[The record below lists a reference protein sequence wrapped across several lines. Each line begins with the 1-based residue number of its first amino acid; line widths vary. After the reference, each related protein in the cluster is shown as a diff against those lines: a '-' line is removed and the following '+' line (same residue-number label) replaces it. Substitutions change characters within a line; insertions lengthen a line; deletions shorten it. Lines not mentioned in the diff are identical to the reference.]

1 MSEVLKVTI
10 ISDVIAALDAGEL
23 KLTDVES
30 VVAHTEHSYASV
42 IDTFVDD
49 VGLNFELAKQANRL
63 LARFISSAD
72 YQLTPAERLIDMGM
86 MYLDFAE
93 SHPGLFNYMFS
104 YEDKDKWLDQN
115 FAEIAHANFALL
127 QQTIKE
133 GIEKGVFVAKYE
145 PVLSLSA
152 WSMIQGLA
160 HIQSNRLSPLSES
173 LSQEAKRQVLENL
186 YSGLLTDS
194 YKAVYKA

>member
-1 MSEVLKVTI
+1 MTEVLKVTI
-10 ISDVIAALDAGEL
+10 ISDVIKALDTGRL
-23 KLTDVES
+23 KVTDIDS
-30 VVAHTEHSYASV
+30 VVAQTDHSYDSV
-42 IDTFVDD
+42 TDVFVDEA
-49 VGLNFELAKQANRL
+49 GLNFELAKQANRL

-72 YQLTPAERLIDMGM
+72 HKLPPAERLIDMGM

-127 QQTIKE
+127 QETIKE
-133 GIEKGVFVAKYE
+133 GIATGVFVAKYE
-145 PVLSLSA
+145 PILSLSA

-160 HIQSNRLSPLSES
+160 HIQANRLSPLAES
-173 LSQEAKRQVLENL
+173 LSLDAKRQVLENL
-186 YSGLLTDS
+186 YTGLLTS
-194 YKAVYKA
+194 HHKI

>member
-1 MSEVLKVTI
+1 MSEVERGKVI
-10 ISDVIAALDAGEL
+10 ADVIAALDSGKL
-23 KLTDVES
+23 KLTDLAT
-30 VVAHTEHSYASV
+30 VAEFTSHDLDSLVAL
-42 IDTFVDD
+42 FVDD
-49 VGLNFELAKQANRL
+49 AGLNFELAKQANRL

-72 YQLTPAERLIDMGM
+72 HQLYPAERLIDMGM
-86 MYLDFAE
+86 MYLDFAQ

-115 FAEIAHANFALL
+115 FSDIAHANFALL
-127 QQTIKE
+127 QETIKE
-133 GIEKGVFVAKYE
+133 GIAKGIFVAKYE

-160 HIQSNRLSPLSES
+160 HIQANRLSPLSDS

-186 YSGLLTDS
+186 YLGLLTDN
-194 YKAVYKA
+194 YKSVYKQ